1 MISRPARNKRMIHLT
16 TFVELTL
23 GTLVALLPIVNP
35 FYTAPIFLAITE
47 GDSNEKRAEQARK
60 GSFYMVCILVGCVIG
75 GTFIIKFFGISL
87 PGLRIAGGIMVA
99 GIAMQM
105 MRPQRESPQS
115 REERAESVHKPDI
128 SFTPLAI
135 PSLSGPGSIAATIG
149 LTSLTASWLDRLAII
164 LGIVIIGAITY
175 AGLRVATRMVRYLGV
190 TGLNALTKLMGFLLL
205 CVGIQFVVN
214 GVVGIVTDPG
224 LLRSIQDGLHGEL

>member
-1 MISRPARNKRMIHLT
+1 MIHLSS
-16 TFVELTL
+16 FAELIL

-47 GDSNEKRAEQARK
+47 GDSDAKRREQAKK

-75 GTFIIKFFGISL
+75 GTFLIKFFGISI
-87 PGLRIAGGIMVA
+87 PGLRIAGGIMIA

-135 PSLSGPGSIAATIG
+135 PSLSGPGSIAVTIG
-149 LTSLTASWLDRLAII
+149 LTSLASGWLDRLAIM
-164 LGIVIIGAITY
+164 LGIAIMGVITY
-175 AGLRVATRMVRYLGV
+175 AGLRVATRLVRHLGV

-214 GVVGIVTDPG
+214 GIIGIVTDPV
-224 LLRSIQDGLHGEL
+224 LLRGIQKVLNEAS

>member
-1 MISRPARNKRMIHLT
+1 MVHLSS
-16 TFVELTL
+16 FAELIL

-47 GDSNEKRAEQARK
+47 GDSDAKRREQAKK

-75 GTFIIKFFGISL
+75 GTFIIKFFGISI
-87 PGLRIAGGIMVA
+87 PGLRIAGGIMIA

-135 PSLSGPGSIAATIG
+135 PSLSGPGSIAVTIG
-149 LTSLTASWLDRLAII
+149 LTSLASGWLDRLAIM
-164 LGIVIIGAITY
+164 LGIAMMGVITY
-175 AGLRVATRMVRYLGV
+175 AGLRVATRLVRHLGV

-214 GVVGIVTDPG
+214 GIIGIVTDPV
-224 LLRSIQDGLHGEL
+224 LLRGIQKVLNEAS

>member
-1 MISRPARNKRMIHLT
+1 MVHLSS
-16 TFVELTL
+16 FAELIL

-47 GDSNEKRAEQARK
+47 GDSDAKRREQAKK

-75 GTFIIKFFGISL
+75 GTFIIKFFGISI
-87 PGLRIAGGIMVA
+87 PGLRIAGGIMIA

-135 PSLSGPGSIAATIG
+135 PSLSGPGSIAVTIG
-149 LTSLTASWLDRLAII
+149 LTSLASGWLDRLAIM
-164 LGIVIIGAITY
+164 LGIAIMGAITY
-175 AGLRVATRMVRYLGV
+175 AGLRVATRLVRHLGV

-214 GVVGIVTDPG
+214 GIIGIVTDPV
-224 LLRSIQDGLHGEL
+224 LLRGIQEGLRGES

>member
-1 MISRPARNKRMIHLT
+1 MVHLSS
-16 TFVELTL
+16 FVELIL

-47 GDSNEKRAEQARK
+47 GDSDAKRREQAKK

-75 GTFIIKFFGISL
+75 GTFIIKFFGISI
-87 PGLRIAGGIMVA
+87 PGLRIAGGIMIA

-135 PSLSGPGSIAATIG
+135 PSLSGPGSIAVTIG
-149 LTSLTASWLDRLAII
+149 LTSLASGWLDRLAIM
-164 LGIVIIGAITY
+164 LGIAIMGAITY
-175 AGLRVATRMVRYLGV
+175 AGLRVATRLVRHLGV

-214 GVVGIVTDPG
+214 GIIGIVTDPV
-224 LLRSIQDGLHGEL
+224 LLRGIQKVLNEAS

>member
-1 MISRPARNKRMIHLT
+1 MVHLSS
-16 TFVELTL
+16 FAELIL

-47 GDSNEKRAEQARK
+47 GDSDAKRREQAKK

-75 GTFIIKFFGISL
+75 GTFLIKFFGISI
-87 PGLRIAGGIMVA
+87 PGLRIAGGIMIA

-135 PSLSGPGSIAATIG
+135 PSLSGPGSIAVTIG
-149 LTSLTASWLDRLAII
+149 LTSLASGWLDRLAIM
-164 LGIVIIGAITY
+164 LGIAIMGVITY
-175 AGLRVATRMVRYLGV
+175 SGLRVATRLVRHLGV

-214 GVVGIVTDPG
+214 GIIGIVTDPV
-224 LLRSIQDGLHGEL
+224 LLRGVQKVLNEAS

>member
-1 MISRPARNKRMIHLT
+1 MVHLSS
-16 TFVELTL
+16 FAELIL

-47 GDSNEKRAEQARK
+47 GDSDAKRREQAKK

-75 GTFIIKFFGISL
+75 GTFIIKFFGISI
-87 PGLRIAGGIMVA
+87 PGLRIAGGIMIA

-135 PSLSGPGSIAATIG
+135 PSLSGPGSIAVTIG
-149 LTSLTASWLDRLAII
+149 LTSLASGWLDRLAIM
-164 LGIVIIGAITY
+164 LGIAIMGVITY
-175 AGLRVATRMVRYLGV
+175 AGLRVATRLVRHLGV

-214 GVVGIVTDPG
+214 GIIGIVTDPV
-224 LLRSIQDGLHGEL
+224 LLRGIQKVLNEAS